1 MAHELITSGVN
12 FDVSDITFSEPNID
26 KRGGKKI
33 KVLDSKGRNLCLSTP
48 LMLTWGVNE
57 TDYDNTGNPK
67 YDMSLQFPSEQYAN
81 ASVSS
86 FFENMKSLE
95 DKILDTASGE
105 KSKEWLN
112 KGKMSREVASAL
124 FNPMLKYPKDK
135 DTGEPDMTR
144 MPTLRVKINNWDG
157 KFNVELYDT
166 TPAPNAKLLFSP
178 DRGDCREG
186 CDGTPVDI
194 IPKASHVACILQCGG
209 IWFIGGKFGIS
220 WSLVQAVV
228 RPPVRISG
236 SCYLKLGDDDHD
248 TMENLKEREET
259 AAQEEEEHGD
269 EGGDGGADSVFVA
282 DSDEEEEEE
291 ARPPTPPPAPKK
303 KRVVRR
309 KTKAATASAE

>member
-12 FDVSDITFSEPNID
+12 FKLDDISFSDPIVD

-33 KVLDSKGRNLCLSTP
+33 KILDSKGRNLCMSTP

-57 TDYDNTGNPK
+57 SDYENTGNPK

-81 ASVSS
+81 ASVSA
-86 FFENMKSLE
+86 FFENMKGLE
-95 DKILDTASGE
+95 DKILDTASGS

-124 FNPMLKYPKDK
+124 FNPMLRYPKDK
-135 DTGEPDMTR
+135 ETGEPDMTR
-144 MPTLRVKINNWDG
+144 MPTLRAKINNWDG

-186 CDGTPVDI
+186 CDGTPMDI

-236 SCYLKLGDDDHD
+236 SCYLTLGDDDQS
-248 TMENLKEREET
+248 TMDSLKEREDT
-259 AAQEEEEHGD
+259 AAAEEEEQ
-269 EGGDGGADSVFVA
+269 EEAAEEGGADSVFVA
-282 DSDEEEEEE
+282 DSDEEEEEVV
-291 ARPPTPPPAPKK
+291 APPKPAPKK
-303 KRVVRR
+303 KRVVKR
-309 KTKAATASAE
+309 KKTTTAAAE